1 MSFSLRH
8 RTLCCAAV
16 TAAALA
22 GRIVLALDAQDGAA
36 QSPLRF
42 EAASVK
48 RNTSR
53 TDDSQRNTGAGGRM
67 VFVNFSVRELIA
79 AAYDIQPFQV
89 IDGPAWVDTDRF
101 DVIATAGRNA
111 PPRELNLMLR
121 SLLAD
126 RFTLVVR
133 HEQRARPRYTLLK
146 ARADGSLGPALKR
159 SSADCGPSGRGRP
172 GAPLAVTQGPTAP
185 CRAWM
190 TPAGV
195 DFAGQTI
202 AELARVLAMILE
214 RPVIDMTGLS
224 GGYDIALSF
233 APEPGRGPAPAGGAD
248 AIIASVFTA
257 LREQLGLTL
266 EANRGAV
273 DVIIVERVEPPS
285 EN

>member
-1 MSFSLRH
+1 MSLSRSQRL
-8 RTLCCAAV
+8 LCRAAV
-16 TAAALA
+16 AAALT
-22 GRIVLALDAQDGAA
+22 GSMVLALGAQDDAA
-36 QSPLRF
+36 QSRLRF
-42 EAASVK
+42 EEASIK

-53 TDDSQRNTGAGGRM
+53 SDNSQRNTGAGGRM
-67 VFVNFSVRELIA
+67 VFVNFSVRELIT

-89 IDGPAWVDTDRF
+89 IGGPAWLDADRF
-101 DVIATAGRNA
+101 DVLATAGRNA
-111 PPRELNLMLR
+111 PLSELNLMLR

-126 RFTLVVR
+126 RFKLVVR
-133 HEQRARPRYTLLK
+133 HEQRALPRYALLK
-146 ARADGSLGPALKR
+146 ARVDGSLGPALKR

-172 GAPLAVTQGPTAP
+172 GAPLAATQGPTAP
-185 CRAWM
+185 CRAWI

-202 AELARVLAMILE
+202 AELTRVLAMLLE

-233 APEPGRGPAPAGGAD
+233 AAEPGRGSAAAGD
-248 AIIASVFTA
+248 ANANVASVFTA

-273 DVIIVERVEPPS
+273 DVVIVEGVGQPS